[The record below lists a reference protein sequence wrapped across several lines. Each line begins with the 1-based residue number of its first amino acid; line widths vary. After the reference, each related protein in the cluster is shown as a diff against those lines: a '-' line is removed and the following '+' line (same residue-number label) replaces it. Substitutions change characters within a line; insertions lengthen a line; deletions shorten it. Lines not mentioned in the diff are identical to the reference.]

1 MLRALASA
9 ALVGAALLPDR
20 VVRDGPTTCLFRR
33 VTGVPCPSC
42 GLTRSWQAVGH
53 GRLREGVAFHPL
65 GPLTMLVAAWL
76 AIDPAAERRL
86 AAKGS
91 GAWTSAAVV
100 GWFATWLWRLSRRS

>member
-1 MLRALASA
+1 
-9 ALVGAALLPDR
+9 
-20 VVRDGPTTCLFRR
+20 
-33 VTGVPCPSC
+33 
-42 GLTRSWQAVGH
+42 
-53 GRLREGVAFHPL
+53 
-65 GPLTMLVAAWL
+65 MLVAAWL